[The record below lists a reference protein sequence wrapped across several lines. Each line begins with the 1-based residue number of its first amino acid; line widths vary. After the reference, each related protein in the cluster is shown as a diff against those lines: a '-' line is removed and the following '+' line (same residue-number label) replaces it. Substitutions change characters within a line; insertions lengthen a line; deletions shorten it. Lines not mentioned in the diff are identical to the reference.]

1 MITLKTTNL
10 FVTDI
15 EFSFL
20 QLSEG
25 QHYYVTV
32 TACNTAGLCSS
43 ATSDGFVV
51 DSTPPIRGILTD
63 GPLETELQYQAS
75 RYLVQDNK
83 SYHI

>member
-1 MITLKTTNL
+1 MKTNKISIDL
-10 FVTDI
+10 LPADI
-15 EFSFL
+15 EFTFL

-25 QHYYVTV
+25 IHYYVTV

-75 RYLVQDNK
+75 RFRYLK
-83 SYHI
+83 